1 MHKSFKIL
9 TVIQRIIQHARPHD
23 IDITSTRLGCQAT
36 TCVLDSSLPLPPF
49 GKHSPMAHCMTV
61 EPPGRRETQC
71 AACDR
76 AALQHCLKRDRAA
89 TVATPIVYLH
99 SYNSES
105 NQSMHLL
112 SHKAIEKVIHKKVLK
127 NSRALLPAAGDPL
140 HSKPARRRRRKISNF
155 LCSANK
161 KEDAFDNSRG

>member
-1 MHKSFKIL
+1 MAVKP
-9 TVIQRIIQHARPHD
+9 PHF
-23 IDITSTRLGCQAT
+23 
-36 TCVLDSSLPLPPF
+36 LDSSPPLPAF
-49 GKHSPMAHCMTV
+49 GKYSPTAHCMTV

-112 SHKAIEKVIHKKVLK
+112 SHKAIEKVIHKKMLQIL
-127 NSRALLPAAGDPL
+127 RALRPAAGDPL
-140 HSKPARRRRRKISNF
+140 DSKPARRRRRKISVTSCA
-155 LCSANK
+155 LQTKRTMPLTTVQTDKS
-161 KEDAFDNSRG
+161 SLHTHGSI